1 MCDNFVLSLLYC
13 NFFVHEIGYILFIY
27 IHIYIYTY
35 IYHILINGNSIV
47 ITIKNI

>member
-1 MCDNFVLSLLYC
+1 MCDNFVLLLLYC

-27 IHIYIYTY
+27 IHIYIYIY

>member
-1 MCDNFVLSLLYC
+1 MCDNFVLLLLYC
-13 NFFVHEIGYILFIY
+13 NFFVHEIGYMLFIY
-27 IHIYIYTY
+27 IHIYIY